1 MGGASPPLSISVIS
15 AQATTFQKSSIEE
28 QWKGPRTSTITIEQ
42 PGGSV
47 GAITQHVTGLAHFT
61 VGEEIIIFLSKQED
75 SSLATVGGK
84 QGKFLLKTDPQN
96 KKEVI
101 EDVTGKSQDLSDF
114 VRRVRTTLA
123 NNP

>member
-1 MGGASPPLSISVIS
+1 MN
-15 AQATTFQKSSIEE
+15 TKRQKSSIEE
-28 QWKGPRTSTITIEQ
+28 QCKGPRTSTITIEQ

-47 GAITQHVTGLAHFT
+47 GTITQHVTGLAHFT

-75 SSLATVGGK
+75 GSLATVGGK

-101 EDVTGKSQDLSDF
+101 ENVTGKSQDLSDF
-114 VRRVRTTLA
+114 VRRRVRTTLA